1 MIPVP
6 GSTLA
11 TPYGRRGPYWSCDRD
26 QYGNGIHTGADYPA
40 PAGALVV
47 AARPG
52 QIRWT
57 NHGSS
62 FGNHQL
68 EVVCTDGTRDFYA
81 HMRVRSGEGDV
92 LAGQRVGE
100 VGTEGNS
107 TGPHL
112 HFERHAATSG
122 PWSCDVVRDPQP
134 SIDWQPEE
142 QDDMTEDDWQ
152 RLRQIVRD
160 EVQRARPDYV
170 TSILAGEVDGRDDPT
185 TVKKALRLS
194 ADAARDERSP

>member
-1 MIPVP
+1 
-6 GSTLA
+6 
-11 TPYGRRGPYWSCDRD
+11 
-26 QYGNGIHTGADYPA
+26 
-40 PAGALVV
+40 
-47 AARPG
+47 
-52 QIRWT
+52 
-57 NHGSS
+57 
-62 FGNHQL
+62 
-68 EVVCTDGTRDFYA
+68 
-81 HMRVRSGEGDV
+81 
-92 LAGQRVGE
+92 
-100 VGTEGNS
+100 
-107 TGPHL
+107 
-112 HFERHAATSG
+112 
-122 PWSCDVVRDPQP
+122 VVRDPQP